1 MGQQYAFGHAHVLRH
16 VCMLLF
22 LLAFAMGCEED
33 KEPSVYSPTLTTN
46 SVTGLSRFGATFQG
60 TVTKHPNSTGDLTVG
75 FLYSTSTSLSNAQE
89 VNAIPGDGN
98 NYTAAVEGLTPGE
111 KYYYCIFARSGKSVV
126 KGKTSSFNTED
137 AIPPSLSIA
146 EATEVTESGA
156 TLIAT
161 ITDNGG
167 YEPTVRGFAYAM
179 YVENAAEPTLD
190 DNTKLVIGD
199 KFEITLSD
207 LAANTSYIVRPYAT
221 NDAGTGYG
229 ESVWFTTSRQKIP
242 MVIANGSGSLAN
254 KPVEVIAY
262 EAVCMGAVTEDYG
275 FTVTEYGFCYSTE
288 SRQPTIE
295 SSQHIKAQ
303 DGAKG
308 FSATLKGLTAST
320 KYYMRAY
327 AKSDKG
333 VGYSATVEFTTD
345 KEQVVSLTQ
354 ATVTDRTSSSVTITA
369 QMAYESFSTIK
380 EKGIC
385 YGQTANPSVDGTK
398 ISDSSTEHKVTATI
412 TGLKEGDTYHARAY
426 AITRDGTFYSGD
438 IAFTTETTYAPS
450 VSKPSVYDKTETG
463 AKVRASIRTNGG
475 LEVTA
480 KGICYSS
487 TNAKPTLEDQV
498 AISTEADNSILVS
511 LSDLQGGVTYYVR
524 SYATNAK
531 GTGYSEE
538 VEQFTT
544 TKHTEPT
551 LNGLNISSIND
562 DNAKASSTISNL
574 GGEGETITERGFVVA
589 VGQTPSVDDGY
600 SLKFVSKD
608 TKEDFTAQLTGL
620 SYSTLYNIRAYAKN
634 SVGTG
639 YSNMLSFETGSS
651 TTATV
656 SELKCTKTEAYSLS
670 FEFEVTATGNTVLTD
685 YGFKWRAANG
695 GEETTA
701 KGTLNGKMVTG
712 TITGLT
718 ENTSYQVYG
727 YATNKNGTTTT
738 GYYDRFNTAKLP
750 PSAGDNPT
758 PGDDDNTRKPQ
769 LSYLNYSEVYATTA
783 WLNCSINDEGNLKI
797 TEKGFIYKVDD
808 GTEITVDNGTKIV
821 ITTGGTTMKTKLTG
835 LTGKTTYRVRAYA
848 INSKGIG
855 YSSEQRFTT
864 EDADKPGPGEGDN
877 PTPDPKSRSLN
888 K

>member
-22 LLAFAMGCEED
+22 LLPFVMGCEED

-60 TVTKHPNSTGDLTVG
+60 TVTKHPDSTGDLTVG

-89 VNAIPGDGN
+89 VNATPVDGN
-98 NYTAAVEGLTPGE
+98 NYTAAVVGLTPGE

-156 TLIAT
+156 TLTAT
-161 ITDNGG
+161 ILDNGG

-179 YVENAAEPTLD
+179 YVENAGDPTLD

-207 LAANTSYIVRPYAT
+207 LAANTTYIVRPYAT

-229 ESVWFTTSRQKIP
+229 ESVKFTTSQQKIP

-254 KPVEVIAY
+254 KPVEVVAY
-262 EAVCMGAVTEDYG
+262 EAVCMGAVTEDHG

-327 AKSDKG
+327 AKSEKG

-398 ISDSSTEHKVTATI
+398 ISDSNTEHKVTATI

-487 TNAKPTLEDQV
+487 TNAKPTLEDLV

-551 LNGLNISSIND
+551 LNGLNVMNIKD
-562 DNAKASSTISNL
+562 DNAEASASIANI
-574 GGEGETITERGFVVA
+574 GGEGETIEERGFVVSTS
-589 VGQTPSVDDGY
+589 GDPTIDGY
-600 SLKFVSKD
+600 NTTKFVSSSTED
-608 TKEDFTAQLTGL
+608 AFSTKLTGL
-620 SYSTLYNIRAYAKN
+620 RYNTLYYIRAYAINK
-634 SVGTG
+634 VGAG
-639 YSNMLSFETGSS
+639 YSKTLSFETGSS
-651 TTATV
+651 ERATLG
-656 SELKCTKTEAYSLS
+656 ELKCTKTEAHSLS
-670 FEFEVTATGNTVLTD
+670 FSFEVTSTGGAELTSQGFMWRKSGESEYTNVSGKLTGNT
-685 YGFKWRAANG
+685 
-695 GEETTA
+695 
-701 KGTLNGKMVTG
+701 VTG

-718 ENTSYQVYG
+718 ENTGYYVYG
-727 YATNKNGTTTT
+727 YVENKNGETST
-738 GYYDRFNTAKLP
+738 GYNTFNTAKLP
-750 PSAGDNPT
+750 PGEGDNPT
-758 PGDDDNTRKPQ
+758 PGDDDGTKKPTVG
-769 LSYLNYSEVYATTA
+769 YTNVSEIYATTA
-783 WLNCSINDEGNLKI
+783 WLSANIESDGKLTI
-797 TEKGFIYKVDD
+797 TEKGFLWMVDD
-808 GTEITVDNGTKIV
+808 GTELTIENGTKIIV
-821 ITTGGTTMKTKLTG
+821 TSGSTSMRHKLTG
-835 LTGKTTYRVRAYA
+835 LTGKTRYRVRAYA
-848 INSKGIG
+848 INAKGISYGG
-855 YSSEQRFTT
+855 YSTFTT
-864 EDADKPGPGEGDN
+864 EDADKPNPGEGDN
-877 PTPDPKSRSLN
+877 PTPGPNTRSN

>member
-1 MGQQYAFGHAHVLRH
+1 
-16 VCMLLF
+16 MLLF
-22 LLAFAMGCEED
+22 LLPFVMGCEED

-60 TVTKHPNSTGDLTVG
+60 TVTKHPDSTGDLAIG

-89 VNAIPGDGN
+89 VNATPVDGN
-98 NYTAAVEGLTPGE
+98 NYTAAVVGLTPGE

-156 TLIAT
+156 TLTAT
-161 ITDNGG
+161 ILDNGG

-179 YVENAAEPTLD
+179 YVENAGDPTLD

-207 LAANTSYIVRPYAT
+207 LAANTTYIVRPYAT

-229 ESVWFTTSRQKIP
+229 ESVKFTTSQQKIP

-254 KPVEVIAY
+254 KPVEVVAY
-262 EAVCMGAVTEDYG
+262 EAVCMGAVTEDHG

-327 AKSDKG
+327 AKSEKG

-487 TNAKPTLEDQV
+487 TNAKPTLEDLV

-551 LNGLNISSIND
+551 LNGLNVMNIKD
-562 DNAKASSTISNL
+562 DNAEASASIANI
-574 GGEGETITERGFVVA
+574 GGEGETIEERGFVVSTS
-589 VGQTPSVDDGY
+589 GDPTIDGY
-600 SLKFVSKD
+600 NTTKFVSSSTED
-608 TKEDFTAQLTGL
+608 AFSTKLTGL
-620 SYSTLYNIRAYAKN
+620 RYNTLYYIRAYAINK
-634 SVGTG
+634 VGAG
-639 YSNMLSFETGSS
+639 YSKTLSFETGSS
-651 TTATV
+651 ERATLG
-656 SELKCTKTEAYSLS
+656 ELKCTKTEAHSLS
-670 FEFEVTATGNTVLTD
+670 FSFEVTSTGGADLTSQ
-685 YGFKWRAANG
+685 GFKWRKS
-695 GEETTA
+695 GESEYT
-701 KGTLNGKMVTG
+701 NVSGKLTGNTVTG

-718 ENTSYQVYG
+718 ENTGYYVYG
-727 YATNKNGTTTT
+727 YVENKNGETST
-738 GYYDRFNTAKLP
+738 GYNTFNTAKLP
-750 PSAGDNPT
+750 PGEGDNPT
-758 PGDDDNTRKPQ
+758 PGDDDGTKKPTVG
-769 LSYLNYSEVYATTA
+769 YTNVSEIYATTA
-783 WLNCSINDEGNLKI
+783 WLSANIESDGKLTI
-797 TEKGFIYKVDD
+797 TEKGFLWMVDD
-808 GTEITVDNGTKIV
+808 GTELTIENGTKIIV
-821 ITTGGTTMKTKLTG
+821 TSGSTSMRHKLTG
-835 LTGKTTYRVRAYA
+835 LTGKTRYRVRAYA
-848 INSKGIG
+848 INAKGISYGG
-855 YSSEQRFTT
+855 YSTFTT
-864 EDADKPGPGEGDN
+864 DDADKPNPGEGDN
-877 PTPDPKSRSLN
+877 PTPGPNTRSN

>member
-22 LLAFAMGCEED
+22 LLPFVMGCEED

-60 TVTKHPNSTGDLTVG
+60 TVTKHPDSTGDLAIG

-89 VNAIPGDGN
+89 VNATPVDGN
-98 NYTAAVEGLTPGE
+98 NYTAAVVGLTPGE

-156 TLIAT
+156 TLTAT
-161 ITDNGG
+161 ILDNGG

-179 YVENAAEPTLD
+179 YVENAGDPTLD

-207 LAANTSYIVRPYAT
+207 LAANTTYIVRPYAT

-229 ESVWFTTSRQKIP
+229 ESVKFTTSQQKIP

-254 KPVEVIAY
+254 KPVEVVAY
-262 EAVCMGAVTEDYG
+262 EAVCMGAVTEDHG

-385 YGQTANPSVDGTK
+385 YGKTANPSVDGDKVT
-398 ISDSSTEHKVTATI
+398 DSSTEHKVTATI
-412 TGLKEGDTYHARAY
+412 TGLKEGGTYHARAY

-551 LNGLNISSIND
+551 LNGLNVMNIKD
-562 DNAKASSTISNL
+562 DNAEASASIANI
-574 GGEGETITERGFVVA
+574 GGEGETIEERGFVVSTS
-589 VGQTPSVDDGY
+589 GDPTIDGY
-600 SLKFVSKD
+600 NTTKFVSSSTED
-608 TKEDFTAQLTGL
+608 AFSTKLTGL
-620 SYSTLYNIRAYAKN
+620 RYNTLYYIRAYAVNK
-634 SVGTG
+634 VGAG
-639 YSNMLSFETGSS
+639 YSKTLSFETGSS
-651 TTATV
+651 ERATLG
-656 SELKCTKTEAYSLS
+656 ELKCTKTEAHSLS
-670 FEFEVTATGNTVLTD
+670 FSFEVTSTGGADLTSQGFMWRKSGESEYTNVSGKLTGNT
-685 YGFKWRAANG
+685 
-695 GEETTA
+695 
-701 KGTLNGKMVTG
+701 VTG

-718 ENTSYQVYG
+718 ENTGYYVYG
-727 YATNKNGTTTT
+727 YVENKNGETST
-738 GYYDRFNTAKLP
+738 GYNTFNTAKLP
-750 PSAGDNPT
+750 PGEGDNPT
-758 PGDDDNTRKPQ
+758 PGDDDGTKKPTVG
-769 LSYLNYSEVYATTA
+769 YTNVSEIYATTA
-783 WLNCSINDEGNLKI
+783 WLSANIESDGKLTI
-797 TEKGFIYKVDD
+797 TEKGFLWMVDD
-808 GTEITVDNGTKIV
+808 GTELTIENGTKIIV
-821 ITTGGTTMKTKLTG
+821 TSGSTSMRHKLTG
-835 LTGKTTYRVRAYA
+835 LTGKTRYRVRAYA
-848 INSKGIG
+848 INAKGISYGG
-855 YSSEQRFTT
+855 YSTFTT
-864 EDADKPGPGEGDN
+864 DDADKPNPGEGDN
-877 PTPDPKSRSLN
+877 PTPGPNTRSN

>member
-1 MGQQYAFGHAHVLRH
+1 
-16 VCMLLF
+16 MLLF
-22 LLAFAMGCEED
+22 LLPFVMGCEED

-60 TVTKHPNSTGDLTVG
+60 TVTKHPDSTGDLAIG

-89 VNAIPGDGN
+89 VNATPVDGN
-98 NYTAAVEGLTPGE
+98 NYTAAVVGLTPGE

-156 TLIAT
+156 TLTAT
-161 ITDNGG
+161 ILDNGG

-179 YVENAAEPTLD
+179 YVENSGDPTLD

-207 LAANTSYIVRPYAT
+207 LAANTTYIVRPYAT

-229 ESVWFTTSRQKIP
+229 ESVKFTTSQQKIP

-254 KPVEVIAY
+254 KPVEVVAY
-262 EAVCMGAVTEDYG
+262 EAVCMGAVTEDHG

-487 TNAKPTLEDQV
+487 TNAKPTLEDLV

-551 LNGLNISSIND
+551 LNGLNVMNIKD
-562 DNAKASSTISNL
+562 DNAEASASIANI
-574 GGEGETITERGFVVA
+574 GGEGETIEERGFVVSTS
-589 VGQTPSVDDGY
+589 GDPTIDGY
-600 SLKFVSKD
+600 NTTKFVSSSTED
-608 TKEDFTAQLTGL
+608 AFSTKLTGL
-620 SYSTLYNIRAYAKN
+620 RYNTLYYIRAYAVNK
-634 SVGTG
+634 VGTG
-639 YSNMLSFETGSS
+639 YSKTLSFETGSS
-651 TTATV
+651 ERATLG
-656 SELKCTKTEAYSLS
+656 ELKCTKTEAHSLS
-670 FEFEVTATGNTVLTD
+670 FSFEVTSTGGAELTSQGFMWRKSGESEYTNVSGKLTGNT
-685 YGFKWRAANG
+685 
-695 GEETTA
+695 
-701 KGTLNGKMVTG
+701 VTG

-718 ENTSYQVYG
+718 ENTGYYVYG
-727 YATNKNGTTTT
+727 YVENKNGETST
-738 GYYDRFNTAKLP
+738 GYNTFNTAKLP
-750 PSAGDNPT
+750 PGEGDNPT
-758 PGDDDNTRKPQ
+758 PGDDDGTKKPTVG
-769 LSYLNYSEVYATTA
+769 YTNVSEIYATTA
-783 WLNCSINDEGNLKI
+783 WLSANIESDGKLTI
-797 TEKGFIYKVDD
+797 TEKGFLWMVDD
-808 GTEITVDNGTKIV
+808 GTELTIENGTKIIV
-821 ITTGGTTMKTKLTG
+821 TSGSTSMRHKLTG
-835 LTGKTTYRVRAYA
+835 LTGKTRYRVRAYA
-848 INSKGIG
+848 INAKGISYGG
-855 YSSEQRFTT
+855 YSTFTT
-864 EDADKPGPGEGDN
+864 EDADKPNPGEGDN
-877 PTPDPKSRSLN
+877 PTPGPNTRSN

>member
-22 LLAFAMGCEED
+22 LLPFVMGCEED

-60 TVTKHPNSTGDLTVG
+60 TVTKHPDSTGDLAIG

-89 VNAIPGDGN
+89 VNATPVDGN
-98 NYTAAVEGLTPGE
+98 NYTAAVVGLTPGE

-156 TLIAT
+156 TLTAT
-161 ITDNGG
+161 ILDNGG

-179 YVENAAEPTLD
+179 YVENAGDPTLD

-207 LAANTSYIVRPYAT
+207 LAANTTYIVRPYAT

-229 ESVWFTTSRQKIP
+229 ESVKFTTSQQKIP

-254 KPVEVIAY
+254 KPVEVVAY
-262 EAVCMGAVTEDYG
+262 EAVCMGAVTEDHG

-327 AKSDKG
+327 AKSEKG

-487 TNAKPTLEDQV
+487 TNAKPTLEDLV

-551 LNGLNISSIND
+551 LNGLNVMNIKD
-562 DNAKASSTISNL
+562 DNAEASASIANI
-574 GGEGETITERGFVVA
+574 GGEGETIEERGFVVSTS
-589 VGQTPSVDDGY
+589 GDPTIDGY
-600 SLKFVSKD
+600 NTTKFVSSSTED
-608 TKEDFTAQLTGL
+608 AFSTKLTGL
-620 SYSTLYNIRAYAKN
+620 RYNTLYYIRAYAINK
-634 SVGTG
+634 VGAG
-639 YSNMLSFETGSS
+639 YSKTLSFETGSS
-651 TTATV
+651 ERATLG
-656 SELKCTKTEAYSLS
+656 ELKCTKTEAHSLS
-670 FEFEVTATGNTVLTD
+670 FSFEVTSTGGADLTSQ
-685 YGFKWRAANG
+685 GFKWRKS
-695 GEETTA
+695 GESEYT
-701 KGTLNGKMVTG
+701 NVSGKLTGNTVTG

-718 ENTSYQVYG
+718 ENTGYYVYG
-727 YATNKNGTTTT
+727 YVENKNGETST
-738 GYYDRFNTAKLP
+738 GYNTFNTAKLP
-750 PSAGDNPT
+750 PGEGDNPT
-758 PGDDDNTRKPQ
+758 PGDDDGTKKPTVG
-769 LSYLNYSEVYATTA
+769 YTNVSEIYATTA
-783 WLNCSINDEGNLKI
+783 WLSANIESDGKLTI
-797 TEKGFIYKVDD
+797 TEKGFLWMVDD
-808 GTEITVDNGTKIV
+808 GTELTIENGTKIIV
-821 ITTGGTTMKTKLTG
+821 TSGSTSMRHKLTG
-835 LTGKTTYRVRAYA
+835 LTGKTRYRVRAYA
-848 INSKGIG
+848 INAKGISYGG
-855 YSSEQRFTT
+855 YSTFTT
-864 EDADKPGPGEGDN
+864 DDADKPNPGEGDN
-877 PTPDPKSRSLN
+877 PTPGTNTRSN

>member
-1 MGQQYAFGHAHVLRH
+1 MGQQYAFRHAHVVRH

-22 LLAFAMGCEED
+22 LLPFMMGCEED

-60 TVTKHPNSTGDLTVG
+60 TVVKHPGSTGELKIG
-75 FLYSTSTSLSNAQE
+75 FLYSTSASLSNAQE
-89 VNAIPGDGN
+89 ANATPGDGN
-98 NYTAAVEGLTPGE
+98 NYTAAVQGLKPGE

-146 EATEVTESGA
+146 EATEVTENGA
-156 TLIAT
+156 TLTAT

-179 YVENAAEPTLD
+179 YVENAGEPTLD

-199 KFEITLSD
+199 KFEVTLSD
-207 LAANTSYIVRPYAT
+207 LAANTTYIVRPYAT

-229 ESVWFTTSRQKIP
+229 ESVRFTTSQQKIP

-254 KPVEVIAY
+254 KPVEVVAY
-262 EAVCMGAVTEDYG
+262 EAVCMGAVTEDHG

-295 SSQHIKAQ
+295 GSQCVQAQ

-308 FSATLKGLTAST
+308 FSATLKELTAST

-327 AKSDKG
+327 AKSEKG

-354 ATVTDRTSSSVTITA
+354 ATVTALTSSSATITA
-369 QMAYESFSTIK
+369 QMAYESFSIVT

-385 YGQTANPSVDGTK
+385 YGKAANPSTDGDKVT
-398 ISDSSTEHKVTATI
+398 DSSTEHKVTATV
-412 TGLKEGDTYHARAY
+412 TGLAEGDTYHARAY

-438 IAFTTETTYAPS
+438 IQFNTETTFAPTLG
-450 VSKPSVYDKTETG
+450 KPSVYDKTETG
-463 AKVRASIRTNGG
+463 AKVRASIATNGG
-475 LEVTA
+475 LEVTE

-487 TNAKPTLEDQV
+487 TKHEPTVDDQK
-498 AISTEADNSILVS
+498 ITSTEADNNILVS
-511 LSDLQGGVTYYVR
+511 LNGLQGGITYYVR
-524 SYATNAK
+524 AYAINAK
-531 GTGYSEE
+531 GTGYST

-562 DNAKASSTISNL
+562 DNAKASATISNL

-589 VGQTPSVDDGY
+589 AGQTPSVDDGY

-639 YSNMLSFETGSS
+639 YSSMLSFETGSS

-670 FEFEVTATGNTVLTD
+670 FEFEVTATGNAELTD

-783 WLNCSINDEGNLKI
+783 WLNCSINDEGNLPI

-808 GTEITVDNGTKIV
+808 GTELTVDNGTKIV
-821 ITTGGTTMKTKLTG
+821 ITTSGSNMKTKLTG
-835 LTGKTTYRVRAYA
+835 LKGKTTYRVRAYA
-848 INSKGIG
+848 INSKGTG
-855 YSSEQRFTT
+855 YSSEQWFTT
-864 EDADKPGPGEGDN
+864 EAADKPGPGEGDN
-877 PTPDPKSRSLN
+877 PTPEPKSRSLN

>member
-1 MGQQYAFGHAHVLRH
+1 
-16 VCMLLF
+16 MLLF
-22 LLAFAMGCEED
+22 LLPFVMGCEED

-60 TVTKHPNSTGDLTVG
+60 TVTKHPDSTGDLAIG

-89 VNAIPGDGN
+89 VNATPVDGN
-98 NYTAAVEGLTPGE
+98 NYTAAVVGLTPGE

-156 TLIAT
+156 TLTAT
-161 ITDNGG
+161 ILDNGG

-179 YVENAAEPTLD
+179 YVENAGDPTLD

-207 LAANTSYIVRPYAT
+207 LAANTTYIVRPYAT

-229 ESVWFTTSRQKIP
+229 ESVKFTTSQQKIP

-254 KPVEVIAY
+254 KPVEVVAY
-262 EAVCMGAVTEDYG
+262 EAVCMGAVTEDHG

-385 YGQTANPSVDGTK
+385 YGKTANPSVDGDKVT
-398 ISDSSTEHKVTATI
+398 DSSTEHKVTATI
-412 TGLKEGDTYHARAY
+412 TGLKEGGTYHARAY

-551 LNGLNISSIND
+551 LNGLNVMNIKD
-562 DNAKASSTISNL
+562 DNAEASASIANI
-574 GGEGETITERGFVVA
+574 GGEGETIEERGFVVSTS
-589 VGQTPSVDDGY
+589 GDPTIDGY
-600 SLKFVSKD
+600 NTTKFVSSSTED
-608 TKEDFTAQLTGL
+608 AFSTKLTGL
-620 SYSTLYNIRAYAKN
+620 RYNTLYYIRAYAVNK
-634 SVGTG
+634 VGAG
-639 YSNMLSFETGSS
+639 YSKTLSFETGSS
-651 TTATV
+651 ERATLG
-656 SELKCTKTEAYSLS
+656 ELKCTKTEAHSLS
-670 FEFEVTATGNTVLTD
+670 FSFEVTSTGGADLTSQGFMWRKSGESEYTNVSGKLTGNT
-685 YGFKWRAANG
+685 
-695 GEETTA
+695 
-701 KGTLNGKMVTG
+701 VTG

-718 ENTSYQVYG
+718 ENTGYYVYG
-727 YATNKNGTTTT
+727 YVENKNGETST
-738 GYYDRFNTAKLP
+738 GYNTFNTAKLP
-750 PSAGDNPT
+750 PGEGDNPT
-758 PGDDDNTRKPQ
+758 PGDDDGTKKPTVG
-769 LSYLNYSEVYATTA
+769 YTNVSEIYATTA
-783 WLNCSINDEGNLKI
+783 WLSANIESDGKLTI
-797 TEKGFIYKVDD
+797 TEKGFLWMVDD
-808 GTEITVDNGTKIV
+808 GTELTIENGTKIIV
-821 ITTGGTTMKTKLTG
+821 TSGSTSMRHKLTG
-835 LTGKTTYRVRAYA
+835 LTGKTRYRVRAYA
-848 INSKGIG
+848 INAKGISYGG
-855 YSSEQRFTT
+855 YSTFTT
-864 EDADKPGPGEGDN
+864 DDADKPNPGEGDN
-877 PTPDPKSRSLN
+877 PTPGPNTRSN

>member
-22 LLAFAMGCEED
+22 LLPFVMGCEED

-60 TVTKHPNSTGDLTVG
+60 TVTKHPDSTGDLAIG

-89 VNAIPGDGN
+89 VNATPVDGN
-98 NYTAAVEGLTPGE
+98 NYTAAVVGLTPGE

-156 TLIAT
+156 TLTAT
-161 ITDNGG
+161 ILDNGG

-179 YVENAAEPTLD
+179 YVENAGDPTLD

-207 LAANTSYIVRPYAT
+207 LAANTTYIVRPYAT

-229 ESVWFTTSRQKIP
+229 ESVKFTTSQQKIP

-254 KPVEVIAY
+254 KPVEVVAY
-262 EAVCMGAVTEDYG
+262 EAVCMGAVTEDHG

-327 AKSDKG
+327 AKSEKG

-487 TNAKPTLEDQV
+487 TNAKPTLEDLV

-551 LNGLNISSIND
+551 LNGLNVMNIKD
-562 DNAKASSTISNL
+562 DNAEASASIANI
-574 GGEGETITERGFVVA
+574 GGEGETIEERGFVVSTS
-589 VGQTPSVDDGY
+589 GDPTIDGY
-600 SLKFVSKD
+600 NTTKFVSSSTED
-608 TKEDFTAQLTGL
+608 AFSTKLTGL
-620 SYSTLYNIRAYAKN
+620 RYNTLYYIRAYAVNK
-634 SVGTG
+634 VGTG
-639 YSNMLSFETGSS
+639 YSKTLSFETGSS
-651 TTATV
+651 ERATLG
-656 SELKCTKTEAYSLS
+656 ELKCTKTEAHSLS
-670 FEFEVTATGNTVLTD
+670 FSFEVTSTGGAELTSQGFMWRKSGESEYTNVSGKLTGNT
-685 YGFKWRAANG
+685 
-695 GEETTA
+695 
-701 KGTLNGKMVTG
+701 VTG

-718 ENTSYQVYG
+718 ENTGYYVYG
-727 YATNKNGTTTT
+727 YVENKNGETST
-738 GYYDRFNTAKLP
+738 GYNTFNTAKLP
-750 PSAGDNPT
+750 PGEGDNPT
-758 PGDDDNTRKPQ
+758 PGDDDGTKKPTVG
-769 LSYLNYSEVYATTA
+769 YTNVSEIYATTA
-783 WLNCSINDEGNLKI
+783 WLSANIESDGKLTI
-797 TEKGFIYKVDD
+797 TEKGFLWMVDD
-808 GTEITVDNGTKIV
+808 GTELTIENGTKIIV
-821 ITTGGTTMKTKLTG
+821 TSGSTSMRHKLTG
-835 LTGKTTYRVRAYA
+835 LTGKTRYRVRAYA
-848 INSKGIG
+848 INAKGISYGG
-855 YSSEQRFTT
+855 YSTFTT
-864 EDADKPGPGEGDN
+864 EDADKPNPGEGDN
-877 PTPDPKSRSLN
+877 PTPGPNTRSN

>member
-1 MGQQYAFGHAHVLRH
+1 
-16 VCMLLF
+16 MLLF
-22 LLAFAMGCEED
+22 LLPFVMGCEED

-60 TVTKHPNSTGDLTVG
+60 TVTKHPDSTGDLAIG

-89 VNAIPGDGN
+89 VNATPVDGN
-98 NYTAAVEGLTPGE
+98 NYTAAVVGLTPGE

-156 TLIAT
+156 TLTAT
-161 ITDNGG
+161 ILDNGG

-179 YVENAAEPTLD
+179 YVENAGDPTLD

-207 LAANTSYIVRPYAT
+207 LAANTTYIVRPYAT

-229 ESVWFTTSRQKIP
+229 ESVKFTTSQQKIP

-254 KPVEVIAY
+254 KPVEVVAY
-262 EAVCMGAVTEDYG
+262 EAVCMGAVTEDHG

-487 TNAKPTLEDQV
+487 TNAKPTLEDLV

-551 LNGLNISSIND
+551 LNGLNVMNIKD
-562 DNAKASSTISNL
+562 DNAEASASIANI
-574 GGEGETITERGFVVA
+574 GGEGETIEERGFVVSTS
-589 VGQTPSVDDGY
+589 GDPTIDGY
-600 SLKFVSKD
+600 NTTKFVSSSTED
-608 TKEDFTAQLTGL
+608 AFSTKLTGL
-620 SYSTLYNIRAYAKN
+620 RYNTLYYIRAYAVNK
-634 SVGTG
+634 VGTG
-639 YSNMLSFETGSS
+639 YSKTLSFETGSS
-651 TTATV
+651 ERATLG
-656 SELKCTKTEAYSLS
+656 ELKCTKTEAHSLS
-670 FEFEVTATGNTVLTD
+670 FSFEVTSTGGAELTSQGFMWRKSGESEYTNVSGKLTGNT
-685 YGFKWRAANG
+685 
-695 GEETTA
+695 
-701 KGTLNGKMVTG
+701 VTG

-718 ENTSYQVYG
+718 ENTGYYVYG
-727 YATNKNGTTTT
+727 YVENKNGETST
-738 GYYDRFNTAKLP
+738 GYNTFNTAKLP
-750 PSAGDNPT
+750 PGEGDNPT
-758 PGDDDNTRKPQ
+758 PGDDDGTKKPTVG
-769 LSYLNYSEVYATTA
+769 YTNVSEIYATTA
-783 WLNCSINDEGNLKI
+783 WLSANIESDGKLTI
-797 TEKGFIYKVDD
+797 TEKGFLWMVDD
-808 GTEITVDNGTKIV
+808 GTELTIENGTKIIV
-821 ITTGGTTMKTKLTG
+821 TSGSTSMRHKLTG
-835 LTGKTTYRVRAYA
+835 LTGKTRYRVRAYA
-848 INSKGIG
+848 INAKGISYGG
-855 YSSEQRFTT
+855 YSTFTT
-864 EDADKPGPGEGDN
+864 EDADKPNPGEGDN
-877 PTPDPKSRSLN
+877 PTPGPNTRSN

>member
-22 LLAFAMGCEED
+22 LLPFVMGCEED

-60 TVTKHPNSTGDLTVG
+60 TVTKHPDSTGDLAIG

-89 VNAIPGDGN
+89 VNATPVDGN
-98 NYTAAVEGLTPGE
+98 NYTAAVVGLTPGE

-156 TLIAT
+156 TLTAT
-161 ITDNGG
+161 ILDNGG

-179 YVENAAEPTLD
+179 YVENAGDPTLD

-207 LAANTSYIVRPYAT
+207 LAANTTYIVRPYAT

-229 ESVWFTTSRQKIP
+229 ESVKFTTSQQKIP

-254 KPVEVIAY
+254 KPVEVVAY
-262 EAVCMGAVTEDYG
+262 EAVCMGAVTEDHG

-327 AKSDKG
+327 AKSEKG

-398 ISDSSTEHKVTATI
+398 ISDSNTEHKVTATI

-487 TNAKPTLEDQV
+487 TNAKPTLEDLV

-524 SYATNAK
+524 SYATNTK

-551 LNGLNISSIND
+551 LNGLNVMNIKD
-562 DNAKASSTISNL
+562 DNAEASASIANI
-574 GGEGETITERGFVVA
+574 GGEGETIEERGFVVSTS
-589 VGQTPSVDDGY
+589 GDPTIDGY
-600 SLKFVSKD
+600 NTTKFVSSSTED
-608 TKEDFTAQLTGL
+608 AFSTKLTGL
-620 SYSTLYNIRAYAKN
+620 RYNTLYYIRAYAINK
-634 SVGTG
+634 VGAG
-639 YSNMLSFETGSS
+639 YSKTLSFETGSS
-651 TTATV
+651 ERATLG
-656 SELKCTKTEAYSLS
+656 ELKCTKTEAHSLS
-670 FEFEVTATGNTVLTD
+670 FSFEVTSTGGAELTSQGFMWRKSGESEYTNVSGKLTGNT
-685 YGFKWRAANG
+685 
-695 GEETTA
+695 
-701 KGTLNGKMVTG
+701 VTG

-718 ENTSYQVYG
+718 ENTGYYVYG
-727 YATNKNGTTTT
+727 YVENKNGETST
-738 GYYDRFNTAKLP
+738 GYNTFNTAKLP
-750 PSAGDNPT
+750 PGEGDNPT
-758 PGDDDNTRKPQ
+758 PGDDDGTKKPTVG
-769 LSYLNYSEVYATTA
+769 YTNVSEIYATTA
-783 WLNCSINDEGNLKI
+783 WLSANIESDGKLTI
-797 TEKGFIYKVDD
+797 TEKGFLWMVDD
-808 GTEITVDNGTKIV
+808 GTELTIENGTKIIV
-821 ITTGGTTMKTKLTG
+821 TSGSTSMRHKLTG
-835 LTGKTTYRVRAYA
+835 LTGKTRYRVRAYA
-848 INSKGIG
+848 INAKGISYGG
-855 YSSEQRFTT
+855 YSTFTT
-864 EDADKPGPGEGDN
+864 EDADKPNPGEGDN
-877 PTPDPKSRSLN
+877 PTPGPNTRSN

>member
-22 LLAFAMGCEED
+22 LLPFVMGCEED

-60 TVTKHPNSTGDLTVG
+60 TVTKHPDSTGDLAIG

-89 VNAIPGDGN
+89 VNATPVDGN
-98 NYTAAVEGLTPGE
+98 NYTAAVVGLTPGE

-156 TLIAT
+156 TLTAT
-161 ITDNGG
+161 ILDNGG

-179 YVENAAEPTLD
+179 YVENAGDPTLD

-207 LAANTSYIVRPYAT
+207 LAANTTYIVRPYAT

-229 ESVWFTTSRQKIP
+229 ESVKFTTSQQKIP

-254 KPVEVIAY
+254 KPVEVVAY
-262 EAVCMGAVTEDYG
+262 EAVCMGAVTEDHG

-487 TNAKPTLEDQV
+487 TNAKPTLEDLV

-551 LNGLNISSIND
+551 LNGLNVMNIKD
-562 DNAKASSTISNL
+562 DNAEASASIANI
-574 GGEGETITERGFVVA
+574 GGEGETIEERGFVVSTS
-589 VGQTPSVDDGY
+589 GDPTIDGY
-600 SLKFVSKD
+600 NTTKFVSSSTED
-608 TKEDFTAQLTGL
+608 AFSTKLTGL
-620 SYSTLYNIRAYAKN
+620 RYNTLYYIRAYAVNK
-634 SVGTG
+634 VGTG
-639 YSNMLSFETGSS
+639 YSKTLSFETGSS
-651 TTATV
+651 ERATLG
-656 SELKCTKTEAYSLS
+656 ELKCTKTEAHSLS
-670 FEFEVTATGNTVLTD
+670 FSFEVTSTGGAELTSQGFMWRKSGESEYTNVSGKLTGNT
-685 YGFKWRAANG
+685 
-695 GEETTA
+695 
-701 KGTLNGKMVTG
+701 VTG

-718 ENTSYQVYG
+718 ENTGYYVYG
-727 YATNKNGTTTT
+727 YVENKNGETST
-738 GYYDRFNTAKLP
+738 GYNTFNTAKLP
-750 PSAGDNPT
+750 PGEGDNPT
-758 PGDDDNTRKPQ
+758 PGDDDGTKKPTVG
-769 LSYLNYSEVYATTA
+769 YTNVSEIYATTA
-783 WLNCSINDEGNLKI
+783 WLSANIESDGKLTI
-797 TEKGFIYKVDD
+797 TEKGFLWMVDD
-808 GTEITVDNGTKIV
+808 GTELTTGNGTKIIV
-821 ITTGGTTMKTKLTG
+821 TSGSTSMRHKLTG
-835 LTGKTTYRVRAYA
+835 LTGKTRYRVRAYA
-848 INSKGIG
+848 INAKGISYGG
-855 YSSEQRFTT
+855 YSTFTT
-864 EDADKPGPGEGDN
+864 EDADKPNPGEGDN
-877 PTPDPKSRSLN
+877 PTPGPNTRSN

>member
-22 LLAFAMGCEED
+22 LLPFVMGCEED

-60 TVTKHPNSTGDLTVG
+60 TVTKHPDSTGDLAIG

-89 VNAIPGDGN
+89 VNATPVDGN
-98 NYTAAVEGLTPGE
+98 NYTAAVVGLTPGE

-156 TLIAT
+156 TLTAT
-161 ITDNGG
+161 ILDNGG

-179 YVENAAEPTLD
+179 YVENAGDPTLD

-207 LAANTSYIVRPYAT
+207 LAANTTYIVRPYAT

-229 ESVWFTTSRQKIP
+229 ESVKFTTSQQKIP

-254 KPVEVIAY
+254 KPVEVVAY
-262 EAVCMGAVTEDYG
+262 EAVCMGAVTEDHG

-327 AKSDKG
+327 AKSEKG

-487 TNAKPTLEDQV
+487 TNAKPTLEDLV

-551 LNGLNISSIND
+551 LNGLNVMNIKD
-562 DNAKASSTISNL
+562 DNAEASASIANI
-574 GGEGETITERGFVVA
+574 GGEGETIEERGFVVSTS
-589 VGQTPSVDDGY
+589 GDPTIDGY
-600 SLKFVSKD
+600 NTTKFVSSSTED
-608 TKEDFTAQLTGL
+608 AFSTKLTGL
-620 SYSTLYNIRAYAKN
+620 RYNTLYYIRAYAVNK
-634 SVGTG
+634 VGTG
-639 YSNMLSFETGSS
+639 YSKTLSFETGSS
-651 TTATV
+651 ERATLG
-656 SELKCTKTEAYSLS
+656 ELKCTKTEAHSLS
-670 FEFEVTATGNTVLTD
+670 FSFEVTSTGGAELTSQGFMWRKSGESEYTNVSGKLTGNT
-685 YGFKWRAANG
+685 
-695 GEETTA
+695 
-701 KGTLNGKMVTG
+701 VTG

-718 ENTSYQVYG
+718 ENTGYYVYG
-727 YATNKNGTTTT
+727 YVENKNGETST
-738 GYYDRFNTAKLP
+738 GYNTFNTAKLP
-750 PSAGDNPT
+750 PGEGDNPT
-758 PGDDDNTRKPQ
+758 PGDDDGTKKPTVG
-769 LSYLNYSEVYATTA
+769 YTNVSEIYATTA
-783 WLNCSINDEGNLKI
+783 WLSANIESDGKLTI
-797 TEKGFIYKVDD
+797 TEKGFLWMVDD
-808 GTEITVDNGTKIV
+808 GTELTTENGTKIIV
-821 ITTGGTTMKTKLTG
+821 TSGSTSMRHKLTG
-835 LTGKTTYRVRAYA
+835 LTGKTRYRVRAYA
-848 INSKGIG
+848 INAKGISYGG
-855 YSSEQRFTT
+855 YSTFTT
-864 EDADKPGPGEGDN
+864 EDADKPNPGEGDN
-877 PTPDPKSRSLN
+877 PTPGPNTRSN

>member
-22 LLAFAMGCEED
+22 LLPFVMGCEED

-60 TVTKHPNSTGDLTVG
+60 TVTKHPDSTGDLAIG

-89 VNAIPGDGN
+89 VNATPVDGN
-98 NYTAAVEGLTPGE
+98 NYTAAVVGLTPGE

-156 TLIAT
+156 TLTAT
-161 ITDNGG
+161 ILDNGG

-179 YVENAAEPTLD
+179 YVENAGDPTLD

-207 LAANTSYIVRPYAT
+207 LAANTTYIVRPYAT

-229 ESVWFTTSRQKIP
+229 ESVKFTTSQQKIP
-242 MVIANGSGSLAN
+242 MVIANGSGRLAN
-254 KPVEVIAY
+254 KPVEVVAY
-262 EAVCMGAVTEDYG
+262 EAVCMGAVTEDHG

-327 AKSDKG
+327 AKSEKG

-398 ISDSSTEHKVTATI
+398 ISDSNTEHKVTATI

-487 TNAKPTLEDQV
+487 TNAKPTLEDLV

-551 LNGLNISSIND
+551 LNGLNVMNIKD
-562 DNAKASSTISNL
+562 DNAEASASIANI
-574 GGEGETITERGFVVA
+574 GGEGETIEERGFVVSTS
-589 VGQTPSVDDGY
+589 GDPTIDGY
-600 SLKFVSKD
+600 NTTKFVSSSTED
-608 TKEDFTAQLTGL
+608 AFSTKLTGL
-620 SYSTLYNIRAYAKN
+620 RYNTLYYIRAYAINK
-634 SVGTG
+634 VGAG
-639 YSNMLSFETGSS
+639 YSKTLSFETGSS
-651 TTATV
+651 ERATLG
-656 SELKCTKTEAYSLS
+656 ELKCTKTEAHSLS
-670 FEFEVTATGNTVLTD
+670 FSFEVTSTGGADLTSQ
-685 YGFKWRAANG
+685 GFKWRKS
-695 GEETTA
+695 GESEYT
-701 KGTLNGKMVTG
+701 NVSGKLTGNTVTG

-718 ENTSYQVYG
+718 ENTGYYVYG
-727 YATNKNGTTTT
+727 YVENKNGETST
-738 GYYDRFNTAKLP
+738 GYNTFNTAKLP
-750 PSAGDNPT
+750 PGEGDNPT
-758 PGDDDNTRKPQ
+758 PGDDDGTKKPTVG
-769 LSYLNYSEVYATTA
+769 YTNVSEIYATTA
-783 WLNCSINDEGNLKI
+783 WLSANIESDGKLTI
-797 TEKGFIYKVDD
+797 TEKGFLWMVDD
-808 GTEITVDNGTKIV
+808 GTELTTGNGTKIIV
-821 ITTGGTTMKTKLTG
+821 TSGSTSMRHKLTG
-835 LTGKTTYRVRAYA
+835 LTGKTRYRVRAYA
-848 INSKGIG
+848 INAKGISYGG
-855 YSSEQRFTT
+855 YSTFTT
-864 EDADKPGPGEGDN
+864 EDADKPNPGEGDN
-877 PTPDPKSRSLN
+877 PTPGPNTRSN

>member
-1 MGQQYAFGHAHVLRH
+1 
-16 VCMLLF
+16 MLLF
-22 LLAFAMGCEED
+22 LLPFVMGCEED

-60 TVTKHPNSTGDLTVG
+60 TVTKHPDSTGDLAIG

-89 VNAIPGDGN
+89 VNATPVDGN
-98 NYTAAVEGLTPGE
+98 NYTAAVVGLTPGE

-156 TLIAT
+156 TLTAT
-161 ITDNGG
+161 ILDNGG

-179 YVENAAEPTLD
+179 YVENAGDPTLD

-207 LAANTSYIVRPYAT
+207 LAANTTYIVRPYAT

-229 ESVWFTTSRQKIP
+229 ESVKFTTSQQKIP

-254 KPVEVIAY
+254 KPVEVVAY
-262 EAVCMGAVTEDYG
+262 EAVCMGAVTEDHG

-327 AKSDKG
+327 AKSEKG

-398 ISDSSTEHKVTATI
+398 ISDSNTEHKVTATI

-487 TNAKPTLEDQV
+487 TNAKPTLEDLV

-551 LNGLNISSIND
+551 LNGLNVMNIKD
-562 DNAKASSTISNL
+562 DNAEASASIANI
-574 GGEGETITERGFVVA
+574 GGEGETIEERGFVVSTS
-589 VGQTPSVDDGY
+589 GDPTIDGY
-600 SLKFVSKD
+600 NTTKFVSSSTED
-608 TKEDFTAQLTGL
+608 AFSTKLTGL
-620 SYSTLYNIRAYAKN
+620 RYNTLYYIRAYAINK
-634 SVGTG
+634 VGAG
-639 YSNMLSFETGSS
+639 YSKTLSFETGSS
-651 TTATV
+651 ERATLG
-656 SELKCTKTEAYSLS
+656 ELKCTKTEAHSLS
-670 FEFEVTATGNTVLTD
+670 FSFEVTSTGGAELTSQGFMWRKSGESEYTNVSGKLTGNT
-685 YGFKWRAANG
+685 
-695 GEETTA
+695 
-701 KGTLNGKMVTG
+701 VTG

-718 ENTSYQVYG
+718 ENTGYYVYG
-727 YATNKNGTTTT
+727 YVENKNGETST
-738 GYYDRFNTAKLP
+738 GYNTFNTAKLP
-750 PSAGDNPT
+750 PGEGDNPT
-758 PGDDDNTRKPQ
+758 PGDDDGTKKPTVG
-769 LSYLNYSEVYATTA
+769 YTNVSEIYATTA
-783 WLNCSINDEGNLKI
+783 WLSANIESDGKLTI
-797 TEKGFIYKVDD
+797 TEKGFLWMVDD
-808 GTEITVDNGTKIV
+808 GTELTIENGTKIIV
-821 ITTGGTTMKTKLTG
+821 TSGSTSMRHKLTG
-835 LTGKTTYRVRAYA
+835 LTGKTRYRVRAYA
-848 INSKGIG
+848 INAKGISYGG
-855 YSSEQRFTT
+855 YSTFTT
-864 EDADKPGPGEGDN
+864 EDADKPNPGEGDN
-877 PTPDPKSRSLN
+877 PTPGPNTRSN

>member
-22 LLAFAMGCEED
+22 LLPFVMGCEED

-60 TVTKHPNSTGDLTVG
+60 TVTKHPDSTGDLAIG

-89 VNAIPGDGN
+89 VNATPVDGN
-98 NYTAAVEGLTPGE
+98 NYTAAVVGLTPGE

-126 KGKTSSFNTED
+126 KGKTSSFNTEE

-156 TLIAT
+156 TLTAT
-161 ITDNGG
+161 ILDNGG

-179 YVENAAEPTLD
+179 YVENAGDPTLD

-207 LAANTSYIVRPYAT
+207 LAANTTYIVRPYAT

-229 ESVWFTTSRQKIP
+229 ESVKFTTSQQKIP

-254 KPVEVIAY
+254 KPVEVVAY
-262 EAVCMGAVTEDYG
+262 EAVCMGAVTEDHG

-398 ISDSSTEHKVTATI
+398 ISDSNTEHKVTATI

-487 TNAKPTLEDQV
+487 TNAKPTLEDLV

-551 LNGLNISSIND
+551 LNGLNVMNIKD
-562 DNAKASSTISNL
+562 DNAEASASIANI
-574 GGEGETITERGFVVA
+574 GGEGETIEERGFVVSTS
-589 VGQTPSVDDGY
+589 GDPTIDGY
-600 SLKFVSKD
+600 NTTKFVSSSTED
-608 TKEDFTAQLTGL
+608 AFSTKLTGL
-620 SYSTLYNIRAYAKN
+620 RYNTLYYIRAYAVNK
-634 SVGTG
+634 VGTG
-639 YSNMLSFETGSS
+639 YSKTLSFETGSS
-651 TTATV
+651 ERATLG
-656 SELKCTKTEAYSLS
+656 ELKCTKTEAHSLS
-670 FEFEVTATGNTVLTD
+670 FSFEVTSTGGAELTSQGFMWRKSGESEYTNVSGKLTGNT
-685 YGFKWRAANG
+685 
-695 GEETTA
+695 
-701 KGTLNGKMVTG
+701 VTG

-718 ENTSYQVYG
+718 ENTGYYVYG
-727 YATNKNGTTTT
+727 YVENKNGETST
-738 GYYDRFNTAKLP
+738 GYNTFNTAKLP
-750 PSAGDNPT
+750 PGEGDNPT
-758 PGDDDNTRKPQ
+758 PGDDDGTKKPTVG
-769 LSYLNYSEVYATTA
+769 YTNVSEIYATTA
-783 WLNCSINDEGNLKI
+783 WLSANIESDGKLTI
-797 TEKGFIYKVDD
+797 TEKGFLWMVDD
-808 GTEITVDNGTKIV
+808 GTELTTGNGTKIIV
-821 ITTGGTTMKTKLTG
+821 TSGSTSMRHKLTG
-835 LTGKTTYRVRAYA
+835 LTGKTRYRVRAYA
-848 INSKGIG
+848 INAKGISYGG
-855 YSSEQRFTT
+855 YSTFTT
-864 EDADKPGPGEGDN
+864 DDADKPNPGEGDN
-877 PTPDPKSRSLN
+877 PTPGTNTRSN

>member
-22 LLAFAMGCEED
+22 LLPFVMGCEED

-60 TVTKHPNSTGDLTVG
+60 TVTKHPDSTGDLAIG

-89 VNAIPGDGN
+89 VNATPVDGN
-98 NYTAAVEGLTPGE
+98 NYTAAVVGLTPGE

-156 TLIAT
+156 TLTAT
-161 ITDNGG
+161 ILDNGG

-179 YVENAAEPTLD
+179 YVENAGDPTLD

-207 LAANTSYIVRPYAT
+207 LAANTTYIVRPYAT

-229 ESVWFTTSRQKIP
+229 ESVKFTTSQQKIP

-254 KPVEVIAY
+254 KPVEVVAY
-262 EAVCMGAVTEDYG
+262 EAVCMGAVTEDHG

-327 AKSDKG
+327 AKSEKG

-398 ISDSSTEHKVTATI
+398 ISDSNTEHKVTATI
-412 TGLKEGDTYHARAY
+412 TDLKEGDTYHARAY

-487 TNAKPTLEDQV
+487 TNAKPTLEDLV

-551 LNGLNISSIND
+551 LNGLNVMNIKD
-562 DNAKASSTISNL
+562 DNAEASASIANI
-574 GGEGETITERGFVVA
+574 GGEGETIEERGFVVSTS
-589 VGQTPSVDDGY
+589 GDPTIDGY
-600 SLKFVSKD
+600 NTTKFVSSSTED
-608 TKEDFTAQLTGL
+608 AFSTKLTGL
-620 SYSTLYNIRAYAKN
+620 RYNTLYYIRAYAVNK
-634 SVGTG
+634 VGTG
-639 YSNMLSFETGSS
+639 YSKTLSFETGSS
-651 TTATV
+651 ERATLG
-656 SELKCTKTEAYSLS
+656 ELKCTKTEAHSLS
-670 FEFEVTATGNTVLTD
+670 FSFEVTSTGGAELTSQGFMWRKSGESEYTNVSGKLTGNT
-685 YGFKWRAANG
+685 
-695 GEETTA
+695 
-701 KGTLNGKMVTG
+701 VTG

-718 ENTSYQVYG
+718 ENTGYYVYG
-727 YATNKNGTTTT
+727 YVENKNGETST
-738 GYYDRFNTAKLP
+738 GYNTFNTAKLP
-750 PSAGDNPT
+750 PGEGDNPT
-758 PGDDDNTRKPQ
+758 PGDDDGTKKPTVG
-769 LSYLNYSEVYATTA
+769 YTNVSEIYATTA
-783 WLNCSINDEGNLKI
+783 WLSANIESDGKLTI
-797 TEKGFIYKVDD
+797 TEKGFLWMVDD
-808 GTEITVDNGTKIV
+808 GTELTTGNGTKIIV
-821 ITTGGTTMKTKLTG
+821 TSGSTSMRHKLTG
-835 LTGKTTYRVRAYA
+835 LTGKTRYRVRAYA
-848 INSKGIG
+848 INAKGISYGG
-855 YSSEQRFTT
+855 YSTFTT
-864 EDADKPGPGEGDN
+864 DDADKPNPGEGDN
-877 PTPDPKSRSLN
+877 PTPGTNTRSN

>member
-22 LLAFAMGCEED
+22 LLPFVMGCEED

-60 TVTKHPNSTGDLTVG
+60 TVTKHPDSTGDLAIG

-89 VNAIPGDGN
+89 VNATPVDGN
-98 NYTAAVEGLTPGE
+98 NYTAAVVGLTPGE

-156 TLIAT
+156 TLTAT
-161 ITDNGG
+161 ILDNGG

-179 YVENAAEPTLD
+179 YVENAGDPTLD

-207 LAANTSYIVRPYAT
+207 LAANTTYIVRPYAT

-229 ESVWFTTSRQKIP
+229 ESVKFTTSQQKIP

-254 KPVEVIAY
+254 KPVEVVAY
-262 EAVCMGAVTEDYG
+262 EAVCMGAVTEDHG

-327 AKSDKG
+327 AKSEKG

-398 ISDSSTEHKVTATI
+398 ISDSNTEHKVTATI

-487 TNAKPTLEDQV
+487 TNAKPTLEDLV

-551 LNGLNISSIND
+551 LNGLNVMNIKD
-562 DNAKASSTISNL
+562 DNAEASASIANI
-574 GGEGETITERGFVVA
+574 GGEGETIEERGFVVSTS
-589 VGQTPSVDDGY
+589 GDPTIDGY
-600 SLKFVSKD
+600 NTTKFVSSSTED
-608 TKEDFTAQLTGL
+608 AFSTKLTGL
-620 SYSTLYNIRAYAKN
+620 RYNTLYYIRAYAINK
-634 SVGTG
+634 VGAG
-639 YSNMLSFETGSS
+639 YSKTLSFETGSS
-651 TTATV
+651 ERATLG
-656 SELKCTKTEAYSLS
+656 ELKCTKTEAHSLS
-670 FEFEVTATGNTVLTD
+670 FSFEVTSTGGAELTSQGFMWRKSGESEYTNVSGKLTGNT
-685 YGFKWRAANG
+685 
-695 GEETTA
+695 
-701 KGTLNGKMVTG
+701 VTG

-718 ENTSYQVYG
+718 ENTGYYVYG
-727 YATNKNGTTTT
+727 YVENKNGETST
-738 GYYDRFNTAKLP
+738 GYNTFNTAKLP
-750 PSAGDNPT
+750 PGEGDNPT
-758 PGDDDNTRKPQ
+758 PGDDDGTKKPTVG
-769 LSYLNYSEVYATTA
+769 YTNVSEIYATTA
-783 WLNCSINDEGNLKI
+783 WLSANIESDGKLTI
-797 TEKGFIYKVDD
+797 TEKGFLWMVDD
-808 GTEITVDNGTKIV
+808 GTELTIENGTKIIV
-821 ITTGGTTMKTKLTG
+821 TSGSTSMRHKLTG
-835 LTGKTTYRVRAYA
+835 LTGKTRYRVRAYA
-848 INSKGIG
+848 INDKGISYGG
-855 YSSEQRFTT
+855 YSTFTT
-864 EDADKPGPGEGDN
+864 EDADKPNPGEGDN
-877 PTPDPKSRSLN
+877 PTPGPNTRSN

>member
-22 LLAFAMGCEED
+22 LLPFVIGCEED

-60 TVTKHPNSTGDLTVG
+60 TVTKHPDSTGDLAIG

-89 VNAIPGDGN
+89 VNATPVDGN
-98 NYTAAVEGLTPGE
+98 NYTAAVVGLTPGE

-156 TLIAT
+156 TLTAT
-161 ITDNGG
+161 ILDNGG

-179 YVENAAEPTLD
+179 YVENAGDPTLD

-207 LAANTSYIVRPYAT
+207 LAANTTYIVRPYAT

-229 ESVWFTTSRQKIP
+229 ESVKFTTSQQKIP

-254 KPVEVIAY
+254 KPVEVVAY
-262 EAVCMGAVTEDYG
+262 EAVCMGAVTEDHG

-327 AKSDKG
+327 AKSEKG

-398 ISDSSTEHKVTATI
+398 ISDSNTEHKVTATI

-487 TNAKPTLEDQV
+487 TNAKPTLEDLV

-551 LNGLNISSIND
+551 LNGLNVMNIKD
-562 DNAKASSTISNL
+562 DNAEASASIANI
-574 GGEGETITERGFVVA
+574 GGEGETIEERGFVVSTS
-589 VGQTPSVDDGY
+589 GDPTIDGY
-600 SLKFVSKD
+600 NTTKFVSSSTED
-608 TKEDFTAQLTGL
+608 AFSTKLTGL
-620 SYSTLYNIRAYAKN
+620 RYNTLYYIRAYAINK
-634 SVGTG
+634 VGAG
-639 YSNMLSFETGSS
+639 YSKTLSFETGSS
-651 TTATV
+651 ERATLG
-656 SELKCTKTEAYSLS
+656 ELKCTKTEAHSLS
-670 FEFEVTATGNTVLTD
+670 FSFEVTSTGGAELTSQGFMWRKSGESEYTNVSGKLTGNT
-685 YGFKWRAANG
+685 
-695 GEETTA
+695 
-701 KGTLNGKMVTG
+701 VTG

-718 ENTSYQVYG
+718 ENTGYYVYG
-727 YATNKNGTTTT
+727 YVENKNGETST
-738 GYYDRFNTAKLP
+738 GYNTFNTAKLP
-750 PSAGDNPT
+750 PGEGDNPT
-758 PGDDDNTRKPQ
+758 PGDDDGTKKPTVG
-769 LSYLNYSEVYATTA
+769 YTNVSEIYATTA
-783 WLNCSINDEGNLKI
+783 WLSANIESDGKLTI
-797 TEKGFIYKVDD
+797 TEKGFLWMVDD
-808 GTEITVDNGTKIV
+808 GTELTIENGTKIIV
-821 ITTGGTTMKTKLTG
+821 TSGSTSMRHKLTG
-835 LTGKTTYRVRAYA
+835 LTGKTRYRVRAYA
-848 INSKGIG
+848 INAKGISYGG
-855 YSSEQRFTT
+855 YSTFTT
-864 EDADKPGPGEGDN
+864 EDADKPNPGEGDN
-877 PTPDPKSRSLN
+877 PTPGPNTRSN

>member
-1 MGQQYAFGHAHVLRH
+1 
-16 VCMLLF
+16 MLLF
-22 LLAFAMGCEED
+22 LLPFVMGCEED

-60 TVTKHPNSTGDLTVG
+60 TVTKHPDSTGDLAIG

-89 VNAIPGDGN
+89 VNATPVDGN
-98 NYTAAVEGLTPGE
+98 NYTAAVVGLTPGE

-156 TLIAT
+156 TLTAT
-161 ITDNGG
+161 ILDNGG

-179 YVENAAEPTLD
+179 YVENAGDPTLD

-207 LAANTSYIVRPYAT
+207 LAANTTYIVRPYAT

-229 ESVWFTTSRQKIP
+229 ESVKFTTSQQKIP

-254 KPVEVIAY
+254 KPVEVVAY
-262 EAVCMGAVTEDYG
+262 EAVCMGAVTEDHG

-327 AKSDKG
+327 AKSEKG

-398 ISDSSTEHKVTATI
+398 ISDSNTEHKVTATI

-487 TNAKPTLEDQV
+487 TNAKPTLEDLV

-551 LNGLNISSIND
+551 LNGLNVMNIKD
-562 DNAKASSTISNL
+562 DNAEASASIANI
-574 GGEGETITERGFVVA
+574 GGEGETIEERGFVVSTS
-589 VGQTPSVDDGY
+589 GDPTIDGY
-600 SLKFVSKD
+600 NTTKFVSSSTED
-608 TKEDFTAQLTGL
+608 AFSTKLTGL
-620 SYSTLYNIRAYAKN
+620 RYNTLYYIRAYAINK
-634 SVGTG
+634 VGAG
-639 YSNMLSFETGSS
+639 YSKTLSFETGSS
-651 TTATV
+651 ERATLG
-656 SELKCTKTEAYSLS
+656 ELKCTKTEAHSLS
-670 FEFEVTATGNTVLTD
+670 FSFEVTSTGGADLTSQ
-685 YGFKWRAANG
+685 GFKWRKS
-695 GEETTA
+695 GESEYT
-701 KGTLNGKMVTG
+701 NVSGKLTGNTVTG

-718 ENTSYQVYG
+718 ENTGYYVYG
-727 YATNKNGTTTT
+727 YVENKNGETST
-738 GYYDRFNTAKLP
+738 GYNTFNTAKLP
-750 PSAGDNPT
+750 PGEGDNPT
-758 PGDDDNTRKPQ
+758 PGDDDGTKKPTVG
-769 LSYLNYSEVYATTA
+769 YTNVSEIYATTA
-783 WLNCSINDEGNLKI
+783 WLSANIESDGKLTI
-797 TEKGFIYKVDD
+797 TEKGFLWMVDD
-808 GTEITVDNGTKIV
+808 GTELTTGNGTKIIV
-821 ITTGGTTMKTKLTG
+821 TSGSTSMRHKLTG
-835 LTGKTTYRVRAYA
+835 LTGKTRYRVRAYA
-848 INSKGIG
+848 INAKGISYGG
-855 YSSEQRFTT
+855 YSTFTT
-864 EDADKPGPGEGDN
+864 EDADKPNPGEGDN
-877 PTPDPKSRSLN
+877 PTPGPNTRSN

>member
-22 LLAFAMGCEED
+22 LLPFVMGCEED

-60 TVTKHPNSTGDLTVG
+60 TVTKHPDSTGDLAIG

-89 VNAIPGDGN
+89 VNATPVDGN
-98 NYTAAVEGLTPGE
+98 NYTAAVVGLTPGE

-156 TLIAT
+156 TLTAT
-161 ITDNGG
+161 ILDNGG
-167 YEPTVRGFAYAM
+167 YEPTVRGFAYAL
-179 YVENAAEPTLD
+179 YVENAGDPTLD

-207 LAANTSYIVRPYAT
+207 LAANTTYIVRPYAT

-229 ESVWFTTSRQKIP
+229 ESVKFTTSQQKIP

-254 KPVEVIAY
+254 KPVEVVAY
-262 EAVCMGAVTEDYG
+262 EAVCMGAVTEDHG

-398 ISDSSTEHKVTATI
+398 ISDSNTEHKVTATI

-487 TNAKPTLEDQV
+487 TNAKPTLEDLV

-551 LNGLNISSIND
+551 LNGLNVMNIKD
-562 DNAKASSTISNL
+562 DNAEASASIANI
-574 GGEGETITERGFVVA
+574 GGEGETIEERGFVVSTS
-589 VGQTPSVDDGY
+589 GDPTIDGY
-600 SLKFVSKD
+600 NTTKFVSSSTED
-608 TKEDFTAQLTGL
+608 AFSTKLTGL
-620 SYSTLYNIRAYAKN
+620 RYNTLYYIRAYAVNK
-634 SVGTG
+634 VGTG
-639 YSNMLSFETGSS
+639 YSKTLSFETGSS
-651 TTATV
+651 ERATLG
-656 SELKCTKTEAYSLS
+656 ELKCTKTEAHSLS
-670 FEFEVTATGNTVLTD
+670 FSFEVTSTGGADLTSQ
-685 YGFKWRAANG
+685 GFKWRKS
-695 GEETTA
+695 GESEYT
-701 KGTLNGKMVTG
+701 NVSGKLTGNTVTG

-718 ENTSYQVYG
+718 ENTGYYVYG
-727 YATNKNGTTTT
+727 YVENKNGETST
-738 GYYDRFNTAKLP
+738 GYNTFNTAKLP
-750 PSAGDNPT
+750 PGEGDNPT
-758 PGDDDNTRKPQ
+758 PGDDDGTKKPTVG
-769 LSYLNYSEVYATTA
+769 YTNVSEIYATTA
-783 WLNCSINDEGNLKI
+783 WLSANIESDGKLTI
-797 TEKGFIYKVDD
+797 TEKGFLWMVDD
-808 GTEITVDNGTKIV
+808 GTELTTENGTKIIV
-821 ITTGGTTMKTKLTG
+821 TSGSTSMRHKLTG
-835 LTGKTTYRVRAYA
+835 LTGKTRYRVRAYA
-848 INSKGIG
+848 INAKGISYGG
-855 YSSEQRFTT
+855 YSTFTT
-864 EDADKPGPGEGDN
+864 DDADKPNPGEGDN
-877 PTPDPKSRSLN
+877 PTPGTNTRSN

>member
-1 MGQQYAFGHAHVLRH
+1 
-16 VCMLLF
+16 MLLF
-22 LLAFAMGCEED
+22 LLPFVMGCEED

-60 TVTKHPNSTGDLTVG
+60 TVTKHPDSTGDLAIG

-89 VNAIPGDGN
+89 VNATPVDGN
-98 NYTAAVEGLTPGE
+98 NYTAAVVGLTPGE

-156 TLIAT
+156 TLTAT
-161 ITDNGG
+161 ILDNGG

-179 YVENAAEPTLD
+179 YVENAGDPTLD

-207 LAANTSYIVRPYAT
+207 LAANTTYIVRPYAT

-229 ESVWFTTSRQKIP
+229 ESVKFTTSQQKIP

-254 KPVEVIAY
+254 KPVEVVAY
-262 EAVCMGAVTEDYG
+262 EAVCMGAVTEDHG

-327 AKSDKG
+327 AKSEKG

-398 ISDSSTEHKVTATI
+398 ISDSNTEHKVTATI

-487 TNAKPTLEDQV
+487 TNAKPTLEDLV

-524 SYATNAK
+524 SYATNTK

-551 LNGLNISSIND
+551 LNGLNVMNIKD
-562 DNAKASSTISNL
+562 DNAEASASIANI
-574 GGEGETITERGFVVA
+574 GGEGETIEERGFVVSTS
-589 VGQTPSVDDGY
+589 GDPTIDGY
-600 SLKFVSKD
+600 NTTKFVSSSTED
-608 TKEDFTAQLTGL
+608 AFSTKLTGL
-620 SYSTLYNIRAYAKN
+620 RYNTLYYIRAYAINK
-634 SVGTG
+634 VGAG
-639 YSNMLSFETGSS
+639 YSKTLSFETGSS
-651 TTATV
+651 ERATLG
-656 SELKCTKTEAYSLS
+656 ELKCTKTEAHSLS
-670 FEFEVTATGNTVLTD
+670 FSFEVTSTGGAELTSQGFMWRKSGESEYTNVSGKLTGNT
-685 YGFKWRAANG
+685 
-695 GEETTA
+695 
-701 KGTLNGKMVTG
+701 VTG

-718 ENTSYQVYG
+718 ENTGYYVYG
-727 YATNKNGTTTT
+727 YVENKNGETST
-738 GYYDRFNTAKLP
+738 GYNTFNTAKLP
-750 PSAGDNPT
+750 PGEGDNPT
-758 PGDDDNTRKPQ
+758 PGDDDGTKKPTVG
-769 LSYLNYSEVYATTA
+769 YTNVSEIYATTA
-783 WLNCSINDEGNLKI
+783 WLSANIESDGKLTI
-797 TEKGFIYKVDD
+797 TEKGFLWMVDD
-808 GTEITVDNGTKIV
+808 GTELTIENGTKIIV
-821 ITTGGTTMKTKLTG
+821 TSGSTSMRHKLTG
-835 LTGKTTYRVRAYA
+835 LTGKTRYRVRAYA
-848 INSKGIG
+848 INAKGISYGG
-855 YSSEQRFTT
+855 YSTFTT
-864 EDADKPGPGEGDN
+864 EDADKPNPGEGDN
-877 PTPDPKSRSLN
+877 PTPGPNTRSN

>member
-22 LLAFAMGCEED
+22 LLPFVMGCEED

-60 TVTKHPNSTGDLTVG
+60 TVTKHPDSTGDLAIG

-89 VNAIPGDGN
+89 VNATPVDGN
-98 NYTAAVEGLTPGE
+98 NYTAAVVGLTPGE

-156 TLIAT
+156 TLTAT
-161 ITDNGG
+161 ILDNGG

-179 YVENAAEPTLD
+179 YVENAGDPTLD

-207 LAANTSYIVRPYAT
+207 LAANTTYIVRPYAT

-229 ESVWFTTSRQKIP
+229 ESVKFTTSQQKIP

-254 KPVEVIAY
+254 KPVEVVAY
-262 EAVCMGAVTEDYG
+262 EAVCMGAVTEDHG

-487 TNAKPTLEDQV
+487 TNAKPTLEDLV

-551 LNGLNISSIND
+551 LNGLNVMNIKD
-562 DNAKASSTISNL
+562 DNAEASASIANI
-574 GGEGETITERGFVVA
+574 GGEGETIEERGFVVSTS
-589 VGQTPSVDDGY
+589 GDPTIDGY
-600 SLKFVSKD
+600 NTTKFVSSSTED
-608 TKEDFTAQLTGL
+608 AFSTKLTGL
-620 SYSTLYNIRAYAKN
+620 RYNTLYYIRAYAVNK
-634 SVGTG
+634 VGTG
-639 YSNMLSFETGSS
+639 YSKTLSFETGSS
-651 TTATV
+651 ERATLG
-656 SELKCTKTEAYSLS
+656 ELKCTKTEAHSLS
-670 FEFEVTATGNTVLTD
+670 FSFEVTSTGGAELTSQGFMWRKSGESEYTNVSGKLTGNT
-685 YGFKWRAANG
+685 
-695 GEETTA
+695 
-701 KGTLNGKMVTG
+701 VTG

-718 ENTSYQVYG
+718 ENTGYYVYG
-727 YATNKNGTTTT
+727 YVENKNGETST
-738 GYYDRFNTAKLP
+738 GYNTFNTAKLP
-750 PSAGDNPT
+750 PGEGDNPT
-758 PGDDDNTRKPQ
+758 PGDDDGTKKPTVG
-769 LSYLNYSEVYATTA
+769 YTNVSEIYATTA
-783 WLNCSINDEGNLKI
+783 WLSANIESDGKLTI
-797 TEKGFIYKVDD
+797 TEKGFLWMVDD
-808 GTEITVDNGTKIV
+808 GTELTIENGTKIIV
-821 ITTGGTTMKTKLTG
+821 TSGSTSMRHKLTG
-835 LTGKTTYRVRAYA
+835 LTGKTRYRVRAYA
-848 INSKGIG
+848 INAKGISYGG
-855 YSSEQRFTT
+855 YSTFTT
-864 EDADKPGPGEGDN
+864 EDADKPNPGEGDN
-877 PTPDPKSRSLN
+877 PTPGPNTRSN